1 MRVPVVMNLW
11 HVLQDLA
18 GILYRAAGDGN
29 VDPHKVEQILGVPP
43 TSSKRKRL
51 AEEISGGF
59 IQRCS
64 I

>member
-1 MRVPVVMNLW
+1 MDLCPNI
-11 HVLQDLA
+11 LQALA
-18 GILYRAAGDGN
+18 NILYKAADDGN

-51 AEEISGGF
+51 AEEISGRF